1 MNIEYR
7 ETLPDHLFSHHVES
21 YWHIFSDEQLTKDP
35 LEMFLPTCTF
45 NIIFI
50 DAPCVVRCNT
60 QTKWMQ
66 LKPGAYFIGQT
77 NTLLSFKSNSALT
90 ITGVRFKPFAFANLI
105 KNPLIDFNDS
115 IIALETIFTLEKTSH
130 VLIRQIATE
139 SKAIIQEQL
148 INEFT
153 DLLLSKTMS
162 VDETLR
168 AQLNFIM
175 FRHGSIRISEL
186 FEEFKVSKVT
196 LHKHFINKV
205 GLSPKKVSQIW
216 RMNRIL
222 QLRKEFP
229 DINLTSIGLE
239 AGFYDQAHFIKDF
252 NAIFKTTPFK
262 FFAQKSNLI
271 EITNLNISKRF
282 THQYDPIVA

>member
-1 MNIEYR
+1 
-7 ETLPDHLFSHHVES
+7 
-21 YWHIFSDEQLTKDP
+21 
-35 LEMFLPTCTF
+35 MFLPTCTF
-45 NIIFI
+45 NIVFI
-50 DAPCVVRCNT
+50 DAPCSVRCNL
-60 QTKWMQ
+60 QTKWMP

-77 NTLLSFKSNSALT
+77 NTLLHFKSKNAIN
-90 ITGVRFKPFAFANLI
+90 ITGVRFKPFAFANII
-105 KNPLIDFNDS
+105 KNPLIHFNDS
-115 IIALETIFTLEKTSH
+115 MIALEKIFALDKIAQ
-130 VLIRQIATE
+130 VLIQRIATE

-153 DLLLSKTMS
+153 EILLSKTMS
-162 VDETLR
+162 VDEILR

-175 FRHGSIRISEL
+175 YKHGSIRYSEL
-186 FEEFKVSKVT
+186 FEEFNVSKVT

-222 QLRKEFP
+222 QLKKEFP
-229 DINLTSIGLE
+229 DINLTTIGLE

-252 NAIFKTTPFK
+252 KTIFKTTPFQ

-271 EITNLNISKRF
+271 EITNLNIAKRF
-282 THQYDPIVA
+282 TNSYDPITS

>member
-1 MNIEYR
+1 MNIKYR

-21 YWHIFSDEQLTKDP
+21 YWHVFSDEQFTKDP

-45 NIIFI
+45 NIVFI
-50 DAPCVVRCNT
+50 DSFCMVRCNT
-60 QTKWMQ
+60 QTKWIP

-77 NTLLSFKSNSALT
+77 NTVLSFKSNNAIN

-115 IIALETIFTLEKTSH
+115 IIALENIFTLEKTSH
-130 VLIRQIATE
+130 ILIQKIATE

-153 DLLLSKTMS
+153 DLLLSKTMFI
-162 VDETLR
+162 DETLR

-186 FEEFKVSKVT
+186 FEEFNVSKVT

-229 DINLTSIGLE
+229 DINLTKIGLE

-252 NAIFKTTPFK
+252 YAIFKTTPFK

>member
-1 MNIEYR
+1 MEYK

-21 YWHIFSDEQLTKDP
+21 YWHIFSDEQLTENP

-50 DAPCVVRCNT
+50 DSPCMVRSNS
-60 QTKWMQ
+60 QTKWIH
-66 LKPGAYFIGQT
+66 LYPGAYFIGQT
-77 NTLLSFKSNSALT
+77 NTSLSFKSKKAIN

-105 KNPLIDFNDS
+105 KNPLINFNDS
-115 IIALETIFTLEKTSH
+115 IIDIEKVFPLDKTSH
-130 VLIRQIATE
+130 LLIKQISLK

-153 DLLLSKTMS
+153 NSLLSKTMS
-162 VDETLR
+162 VDESLR

-175 FRHGSIRISEL
+175 YRHGSIKVSEL
-186 FEEFKVSKVT
+186 FEEFNVSKVT

-222 QLRKEFP
+222 QLREEFP
-229 DINLTSIGLE
+229 DMSLTSIGLE

-252 NAIFKTTPFK
+252 NTIFKITPFK
-262 FFAQKSNLI
+262 FFSQKSNLI
-271 EITNLNISKRF
+271 EIANRNILKRF
-282 THQYDPIVA
+282 TNQYDPITS

>member
-1 MNIEYR
+1 MKYK
-7 ETLPDHLFSHHVES
+7 ETLPDQLFSHHVES
-21 YWHIFSDEQLTKDP
+21 YWHIFSDEQLTADP

-50 DAPCVVRCNT
+50 DSPCIVRSNS
-60 QTKWMQ
+60 QIKWMR

-77 NTLLSFKSNSALT
+77 NTSLSFESKRAIN

-115 IIALETIFTLEKTSH
+115 IVALEKVFSIDKTSH
-130 VLIRQIATE
+130 LLIQRISME
-139 SKAIIQEQL
+139 SKTTIQEQL

-153 DLLLSKTMS
+153 NILLSKTMS
-162 VDETLR
+162 VDESLR

-186 FEEFKVSKVT
+186 FEEFNVSKVT
-196 LHKHFINKV
+196 LHKHFVNKV

-222 QLRKEFP
+222 QLREEFP
-229 DINLTSIGLE
+229 DMSLTTIGLE

-252 NAIFKTTPFK
+252 NSIFKITPFK

-282 THQYDPIVA
+282 SNQYDPIIS

>member
-1 MNIEYR
+1 MEYR

-21 YWHIFSDEQLTKDP
+21 YWHTFSDQQLTKDP

-45 NIIFI
+45 NIVFI
-50 DAPCVVRCNT
+50 DAPCVVRCNS
-60 QTKWMQ
+60 QTKWMS
-66 LKPGAYFIGQT
+66 LKPGVYFIGQT
-77 NTLLSFKSNSALT
+77 NTILSFKSKIAIN
-90 ITGVRFKPFAFANLI
+90 ITGVRFKPFAFANII
-105 KNPLIDFNDS
+105 KNPLIHFNDS
-115 IIALETIFTLEKTSH
+115 IIALEKIFALDKTAQ
-130 VLIRQIATE
+130 VLIQRIATE

-153 DLLLSKTMS
+153 EILLSKTMS
-162 VDETLR
+162 VDEILR

-175 FRHGSIRISEL
+175 FKHGSIRISEL
-186 FEEFKVSKVT
+186 FEEFNVSKVT

-222 QLRKEFP
+222 QLKKEFP
-229 DINLTSIGLE
+229 DINLTTIGLE

-252 NAIFKTTPFK
+252 KTIFKTTPFQ

-271 EITNLNISKRF
+271 EITNLNIAKRF
-282 THQYDPIVA
+282 TNQYDPIIS